1 IVIGGKVKPARAG
14 QKVFLES
21 LSHARTVST
30 VTDDWGGFYFSHCLP
45 GAYKIWA
52 AQSGQYSKEHF
63 SFWENLRF
71 KKGKIMIEADSNRFD
86 IHLSSERE

>member
-52 AQSGQYSKEHF
+52 AQSGRNGFHPLFGCRKF
-63 SFWENLRF
+63 IL
-71 KKGKIMIEADSNRFD
+71 EANSNCFNMR
-86 IHLSSERE
+86 L